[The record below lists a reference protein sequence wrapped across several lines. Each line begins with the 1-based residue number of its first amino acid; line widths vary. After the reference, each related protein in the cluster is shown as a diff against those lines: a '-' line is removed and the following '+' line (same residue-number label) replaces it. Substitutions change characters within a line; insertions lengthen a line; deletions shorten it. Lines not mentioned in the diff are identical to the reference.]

1 MTKIK
6 EAVDN
11 HKNYEKIPCGNNRC
25 PQWSAG

>member
-11 HKNYEKIPCGNNRC
+11 HKNYEKFHMETIVA
-25 PQWSAG
+25 QWSAG

>member
-11 HKNYEKIPCGNNRC
+11 HKKLRKIPYGNNRC
-25 PQWSAG
+25 TQWSSG